1 MWGQIRFLC
10 EDSSVG
16 NVYASALQ
24 FSIGLQHSGVLMI
37 LEMHDHYVCVIHKKK
52 ELDGIYSHNVLVWV
66 KDSAEQ

>member
-24 FSIGLQHSGVLMI
+24 FSIGLQHCGVLMI
-37 LEMHDHYVCVIHKKK
+37 LEMHDHYVYV
-52 ELDGIYSHNVLVWV
+52 
-66 KDSAEQ
+66 